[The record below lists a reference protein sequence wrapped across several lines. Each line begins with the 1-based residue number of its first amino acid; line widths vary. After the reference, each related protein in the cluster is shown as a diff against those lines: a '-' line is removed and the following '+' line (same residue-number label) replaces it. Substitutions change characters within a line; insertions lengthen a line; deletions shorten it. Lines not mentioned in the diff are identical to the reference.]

1 MSDVITLRL
10 DSSPTSGSSSSMSLG
25 SYWGVVL
32 VSYRCHFIGK
42 VLVATESLCGSGRPQ
57 PERDEV
63 EGLSLGGEGGVDS
76 LSGSGEVSEPLGGG
90 LVASDVRGD
99 PPVFEDSGPL

>member
-10 DSSPTSGSSSSMSLG
+10 DSRPTSGSSSSISMG

-32 VSYRCHFIGK
+32 VSYRRHFIGK
-42 VLVATESLCGSGRPQ
+42 VLVATKSLCGSGRPQ
-57 PERDEV
+57 PECNEV
-63 EGLSLGGEGGVDS
+63 EGLSLGGKGGVDS

-90 LVASDVRGD
+90 SIASDVRGD
-99 PPVFEDSGPL
+99 PPVFEDPGPL

>member
-1 MSDVITLRL
+1 MFM
-10 DSSPTSGSSSSMSLG
+10 GSH
-25 SYWGVVL
+25 WGVVF

-42 VLVATESLCGSGRPQ
+42 VLVVTKSLCGSGWPQ

-76 LSGSGEVSEPLGGG
+76 LSGGGEISELLGGG
-90 LVASDVRGD
+90 SVASDVRGD
-99 PPVFEDSGPL
+99 SPVFEDPGPL